1 MHKKK
6 LINACGV
13 VAIAVVVGAGAS
25 YYSQHSAKNE
35 PEVETEAE
43 KPELTEEETAE
54 MLDDN
59 FSNME
64 SAEISMSSTTRW
76 LTGSEGTAD
85 GDGVVNTDAVPDG
98 TEEQTTEL
106 PGGQAADTY
115 DESTVSATAQFS
127 GKNAHGQWTSQTGD
141 TAETNGEFYMSEAD
155 GAITE
160 YSKAADAAWSKA
172 ENAENVVSGTD
183 YMLNFTYD
191 KLEDVKVDQNDDGTY
206 TVHASMPYAEAM
218 QVVALATGNAV
229 SISDDD
235 FTGATTAVEIQLNA
249 DKKAVN
255 MQMDTE
261 NTEKMDVNADGKIA
275 ESSSVTITF
284 SQDADVSASLLTDEI
299 RQNIET
305 EIQAAA
311 DAAAAEAAQEQENA
325 AVEESSGES
334 ESNNSG
340 SSGNSSSK
348 KSSSSGSKSSNSES
362 GSSSSDAGSGNYVYG
377 QDTPGVESTITIGDD
392 RPSDYGQTPST
403 APDPNQV
410 GDGSWESEG
419 KPDYVDKEFAGGYV
433 PDNYTPGQP

>member
-6 LINACGV
+6 LISACGV

-106 PGGQAADTY
+106 PGGQAVDTY

-127 GKNAHGQWTSQTGD
+127 VKNAQGQWTSQTGD

-235 FTGATTAVEIQLNA
+235 FTRATTAVEIQLNT

-255 MQMDTE
+255 LQLDTE
-261 NTEKMDVNADGKIA
+261 NAEKVDVNGDGRIA

-284 SQDADVSASLLTDEI
+284 NQDADVSASLLTDEI
-299 RQNIET
+299 RQNIEA
-305 EIQAAA
+305 EIQEAA

-348 KSSSSGSKSSNSES
+348 KSSSSGSKN
-362 GSSSSDAGSGNYVYG
+362 GNTSSSSGKIITSNDPEYTQDSG
-377 QDTPGVESTITIGDD
+377 PESGEIDSSQNI
-392 RPSDYGQTPST
+392 PYEE
-403 APDPNQV
+403 PDNSNVQAPNQV

>member
-6 LINACGV
+6 LIGVCGV

-54 MLDDN
+54 LLDGN

-85 GDGVVNTDAVPDG
+85 GDAVVSTDAVPDG
-98 TEEQTTEL
+98 NEEQTTEL
-106 PGGQAADTY
+106 SGGQTTDTY

-141 TAETNGEFYMSEAD
+141 TAETNGEFYMSESD
-155 GAITE
+155 GAIVE
-160 YSKAADAAWSKA
+160 YSKAADAVWSKIG
-172 ENAENVVSGTD
+172 NAENTVSGTD
-183 YMLNFTYD
+183 YMMNFTYD

-218 QVVALATGNAV
+218 QVAALATGNAV

-235 FTGATTAVEIQLNA
+235 FSGATTAVEIQLNA

-334 ESNNSG
+334 ESNNS
-340 SSGNSSSK
+340 SSK
-348 KSSSSGSKSSNSES
+348 KSSSSGSKSSNSGS

-377 QDTPGVESTITIGDD
+377 QDTPGEVIIGDD
-392 RPSDYGQTPST
+392 RPSDYGQSSSNVS
-403 APDPNQV
+403 DSNQI
-410 GDGSWESEG
+410 GDGSWEESG

-433 PDNYTPGQP
+433 PDDYTTGQP

>member
-6 LINACGV
+6 LISACGV

-43 KPELTEEETAE
+43 KPELTKEETAE

-59 FSNME
+59 FSNVE

-106 PGGQAADTY
+106 SGGQTTDTY
-115 DESTVSATAQFS
+115 DESTVSAIAQFS
-127 GKNAHGQWTSQTGD
+127 GENAHGQWTSQADD
-141 TAETNGEFYMSEAD
+141 TTETNGEFYMSEAD

-160 YSKAADAAWSKA
+160 YSKTADATWAKT

-218 QVVALATGNAV
+218 QVAALATGNAV

-235 FTGATTAVEIQLNA
+235 FSDATTAVDIQLNT

-255 MQMDTE
+255 MQLDTE
-261 NTEKMDVNADGKIA
+261 NTEKMDVNADGRIA

-284 SQDADVSASLLTDEI
+284 SQEADVAASLLSDDT
-299 RQNIET
+299 RQNIEA
-305 EIQAAA
+305 EIQEAA

-334 ESNNSG
+334 ESN
-340 SSGNSSSK
+340 NSSSK

-392 RPSDYGQTPST
+392 RPSDYGQTPSNAT
-403 APDPNQV
+403 DPNQV
-410 GDGSWESEG
+410 GNGSWESEG

>member
-6 LINACGV
+6 LISACGV

-155 GAITE
+155 GAIVE
-160 YSKAADAAWSKA
+160 YSKAADATWSKIG
-172 ENAENVVSGTD
+172 NAENTVSGTD
-183 YMLNFTYD
+183 YMMNFTYD

-218 QVVALATGNAV
+218 QVAALATGNAV

-235 FTGATTAVEIQLNA
+235 FSGATTAVEIQLNA

-334 ESNNSG
+334 ESNNS
-340 SSGNSSSK
+340 SSK
-348 KSSSSGSKSSNSES
+348 KSSSSGSKSSNSGS

-377 QDTPGVESTITIGDD
+377 QDTPGEVIIGDD
-392 RPSDYGQTPST
+392 RPSDQGQSSSNVS
-403 APDPNQV
+403 DSNQI
-410 GDGSWESEG
+410 GDGSWEESG

-433 PDNYTPGQP
+433 PDDYTTGQP

>member
-6 LINACGV
+6 LISACGV

-43 KPELTEEETAE
+43 KPELTKEETAE

-106 PGGQAADTY
+106 SGGQAADTY

-155 GAITE
+155 GAIVE
-160 YSKAADAAWSKA
+160 YSKAADATWSKIR
-172 ENAENVVSGTD
+172 NAENTVSGTD
-183 YMLNFTYD
+183 YMMNFTYD

-218 QVVALATGNAV
+218 QVAALATGNAV

-334 ESNNSG
+334 ESNNS
-340 SSGNSSSK
+340 SSK
-348 KSSSSGSKSSNSES
+348 KSSSSGSKSSNSGS

-377 QDTPGVESTITIGDD
+377 QDTPGEVIIGDD
-392 RPSDYGQTPST
+392 RPSDYGQSSSNVS
-403 APDPNQV
+403 DSNQI
-410 GDGSWESEG
+410 GDGSWEESG
-419 KPDYVDKEFAGGYV
+419 KPDYVDKDFAGGYV
-433 PDNYTPGQP
+433 PDDYTTGQP

>member
-6 LINACGV
+6 LIGACGV

-54 MLDDN
+54 LLDGN

-106 PGGQAADTY
+106 SGGQTTDTY
-115 DESTVSATAQFS
+115 DESTVSAIAQFS
-127 GKNAHGQWTSQTGD
+127 GENAHGQWTSQADD
-141 TAETNGEFYMSEAD
+141 TTETNGEFYMSEAD

-160 YSKAADAAWSKA
+160 YSKTADATWAKT

-218 QVVALATGNAV
+218 QVAALATGNAV

-235 FTGATTAVEIQLNA
+235 FSDATTAVDIQLNT

-255 MQMDTE
+255 MQLDTE
-261 NTEKMDVNADGKIA
+261 NTEKMDVNADGRIA

-284 SQDADVSASLLTDEI
+284 SQEADVAASLLSDDT
-299 RQNIET
+299 RQNIEA
-305 EIQAAA
+305 EIQEAA

-334 ESNNSG
+334 ESNNS
-340 SSGNSSSK
+340 SSK
-348 KSSSSGSKSSNSES
+348 KSSSSGSKSSNSGS

-377 QDTPGVESTITIGDD
+377 QDTPGEVIIGDD
-392 RPSDYGQTPST
+392 RPSDYGQSSSNVS
-403 APDPNQV
+403 DSNQI
-410 GDGSWESEG
+410 GDGSWEESG

-433 PDNYTPGQP
+433 PDDYTTGQP

>member
-6 LINACGV
+6 LISACGV

-43 KPELTEEETAE
+43 KPELTKEETAE

-59 FSNME
+59 FSNVE

-106 PGGQAADTY
+106 SGGQTTDTY

-155 GAITE
+155 GAIVE
-160 YSKAADAAWSKA
+160 YSKAADATWSKIG
-172 ENAENVVSGTD
+172 NAENTVSGTD
-183 YMLNFTYD
+183 YMMNFTYD

-218 QVVALATGNAV
+218 QVAALATGNAV

-235 FTGATTAVEIQLNA
+235 FSGATTAVEIQLNA

-334 ESNNSG
+334 ESNNS
-340 SSGNSSSK
+340 SSK
-348 KSSSSGSKSSNSES
+348 KSSSSGSKSSNSGS

-377 QDTPGVESTITIGDD
+377 QDTPGEVIIGDD
-392 RPSDYGQTPST
+392 RPSDYGQSSSNVS
-403 APDPNQV
+403 DSNQI
-410 GDGSWESEG
+410 GDGSWEESG

-433 PDNYTPGQP
+433 PDDYTTGQP

>member
-6 LINACGV
+6 LISACGV

-155 GAITE
+155 GAIVE
-160 YSKAADAAWSKA
+160 YSKAADATWSKIG
-172 ENAENVVSGTD
+172 NAENTVSGTD
-183 YMLNFTYD
+183 YMMNFTYD

-218 QVVALATGNAV
+218 QVAALATGNAV

-235 FTGATTAVEIQLNA
+235 FSGATTAVEIQLNA

-261 NTEKMDVNADGKIA
+261 NMEKMDVNADGKIA

-284 SQDADVSASLLTDEI
+284 SQDADVSASLLTDKI
-299 RQNIET
+299 RQHIET
-305 EIQAAA
+305 EIQ
-311 DAAAAEAAQEQENA
+311 AEAAQEQENA

-410 GDGSWESEG
+410 GNGSWESEG

-433 PDNYTPGQP
+433 PDDYTTGQP

>member
-6 LINACGV
+6 LISACGV

-311 DAAAAEAAQEQENA
+311 DATAAEAAQEQENA

-334 ESNNSG
+334 ESNNS
-340 SSGNSSSK
+340 SSK
-348 KSSSSGSKSSNSES
+348 KSSSSGSKSSNSGS

-377 QDTPGVESTITIGDD
+377 QDTPGEVIIGDD
-392 RPSDYGQTPST
+392 RPSDYGQSSSNVS
-403 APDPNQV
+403 DSNQI
-410 GDGSWESEG
+410 GDGSWEESG

-433 PDNYTPGQP
+433 PDDYTTGQP

>member
-6 LINACGV
+6 LISACGV

-155 GAITE
+155 GAIVE
-160 YSKAADAAWSKA
+160 YSKAADATWSKIG
-172 ENAENVVSGTD
+172 NAENTVSGTD
-183 YMLNFTYD
+183 YMMNFTYD

-218 QVVALATGNAV
+218 QVAALATGNAV

-235 FTGATTAVEIQLNA
+235 FSGATTAVEIQLNA

-334 ESNNSG
+334 ESNNS
-340 SSGNSSSK
+340 SSK
-348 KSSSSGSKSSNSES
+348 KSSSSGSKSSNSGS

-377 QDTPGVESTITIGDD
+377 QDTPGEVIIGDD
-392 RPSDYGQTPST
+392 RPSDYGQSSSNVS
-403 APDPNQV
+403 DSNQI
-410 GDGSWESEG
+410 GDGSWEESG

-433 PDNYTPGQP
+433 PDDYTTGQP

>member
-6 LINACGV
+6 LISACGV

-43 KPELTEEETAE
+43 KPELTKEETAE

-59 FSNME
+59 FSNVE

-141 TAETNGEFYMSEAD
+141 TAETNEEFYMSEAD

-334 ESNNSG
+334 ESNNS
-340 SSGNSSSK
+340 SSK
-348 KSSSSGSKSSNSES
+348 KSSSSGSKSSNSGS

-377 QDTPGVESTITIGDD
+377 QDTPGEVIIGDD
-392 RPSDYGQTPST
+392 RPSDYGQSSSNVS
-403 APDPNQV
+403 DSNQI
-410 GDGSWESEG
+410 GDGSWEESG

-433 PDNYTPGQP
+433 PDDYTTGQP

>member
-6 LINACGV
+6 LISACGV

-43 KPELTEEETAE
+43 KPELTKEETAE

-59 FSNME
+59 FSNVE

-106 PGGQAADTY
+106 SGGQTTDTY
-115 DESTVSATAQFS
+115 DESTVSAIAQFS
-127 GKNAHGQWTSQTGD
+127 GENAHGQWTSQADD
-141 TAETNGEFYMSEAD
+141 TTETNGEFYMSEAD

-160 YSKAADAAWSKA
+160 YSKTADATWAKT

-218 QVVALATGNAV
+218 QVAALATGNAV
-229 SISDDD
+229 FISDDD
-235 FTGATTAVEIQLNA
+235 FSDATTAVDIQLNT

-255 MQMDTE
+255 MQLDTE
-261 NTEKMDVNADGKIA
+261 NTEKMDVNADGRIA

-284 SQDADVSASLLTDEI
+284 SQEADVAASLLSDDT
-299 RQNIET
+299 RQNIEA
-305 EIQAAA
+305 EIQEAA

-334 ESNNSG
+334 ESNNS
-340 SSGNSSSK
+340 SSK
-348 KSSSSGSKSSNSES
+348 KSSSSGSKSSNSGS

-377 QDTPGVESTITIGDD
+377 QDTPGEVIIGDD
-392 RPSDYGQTPST
+392 RPSDYGQSSSNVS
-403 APDPNQV
+403 DSNQI
-410 GDGSWESEG
+410 GDGSWEESG

-433 PDNYTPGQP
+433 PDDYTTGQP